1 MNVADRGTLMSVG
14 LVSLARARRGL
25 QAGYRSPKL
34 ILLIIVLGI
43 VLRLVW
49 LSLRGTIGNSMG
61 EAFNTAVAFAQ
72 SGTLSDA
79 FQQGQGPTAHLTPL
93 PPLIAGTVYR
103 VLGVGSFP
111 AELTLLTW
119 TLGLTVLASWFC
131 FRAFELAGTPRPALL
146 LGLAGFWLLPINFHL
161 EVVMFRIW
169 EGTLATALAAFFI
182 YRVLRADA
190 KHEDGWSEV
199 VMLSL
204 VAAVLFLVSPPLG
217 LAGYAAAL
225 LLTVRTQPV
234 RRWAGVAVTA
244 AIALAMVV
252 TPWALRNYQVMG
264 SFIPLRSNLGL
275 ELAVANHPAAARGGD
290 DRQIFL
296 KRMAQVHP
304 YTSRYAYQ
312 QFRQAGGEVAYA
324 EKLGRETKAWM
335 AANPLGV
342 ARLSAKHVLQFFF
355 PPRWF
360 YFINDNSSQAVG
372 LRQAILWALSFFGLA
387 GVVLILAQRRR
398 RFDYLIIMVL
408 VPVLPYAVTQPIL
421 RYRYITYAPMMFFAA
436 IAALA
441 ALGAIAR
448 LVQQRRAPHHGTAA
462 AATGRL
468 DQR

>member
-1 MNVADRGTLMSVG
+1 MSVG
-14 LVSLARARRGL
+14 LLSLARARRGL
-25 QAGYRSPKL
+25 EAAYQSPKL
-34 ILLIIVLGI
+34 VLLIIALGI

-49 LSLRGTIGNSMG
+49 LALRGMIEGAMG

-72 SGTLSDA
+72 TGTLSDA

-93 PPLIAGTVYR
+93 PPLIAGAVYR
-103 VLGVGSFP
+103 ALGIGSF
-111 AELTLLTW
+111 ASELTLLTW
-119 TLGLTVLASWFC
+119 TLGLTLVASLFF
-131 FRAFELAGTPRPALL
+131 FRAFEAAGTPRPALL
-146 LGLAGFWLLPINFHL
+146 LGLTGFWLLPINFHL

-182 YRVLRADA
+182 YRVLRADLKREA
-190 KHEDGWSEV
+190 GWGEV
-199 VMLSL
+199 ALLSL

-225 LLTVRTQPV
+225 LLTLRTQPV
-234 RRWAGVAVTA
+234 RRWTGVAATA
-244 AIALAMVV
+244 AIALAIVV
-252 TPWALRNYQVMG
+252 TPWAVRNYNVMG

-296 KRMAQVHP
+296 KRMEEVHP
-304 YTSRYAYQ
+304 YTSRYAYER
-312 QFRQAGGEVAYA
+312 FKQAGGEVAYA
-324 EKLGRETKAWM
+324 EKLGREAKAWM
-335 AANPLGV
+335 ADHPLDV

-372 LRQAILWALSFFGLA
+372 PRQAILWALSFFGLA
-387 GVVLILAQRRR
+387 GVVLVLVQRRR

-408 VPVLPYAVTQPIL
+408 VPLLPYAVTQPIL
-421 RYRYITYAPMMFFAA
+421 RYRYITYAPMMFFAS

-441 ALGAIAR
+441 ALGVVGRMVKRYRVRDENA
-448 LVQQRRAPHHGTAA
+448 LDFQGGDRRNPGQ
-462 AATGRL
+462 G
-468 DQR
+468 